1 MKETSL
7 KAIIAII
14 CGGLSAYFGVIG
26 VPLAVLFAAMCIDYL
41 TGMTKAW
48 VTGELSSRVGV
59 MGIIKKVGYLT
70 AICVAGIIDWL
81 LISGLKQVGI
91 SISLSYFMG
100 LMVTIWFI
108 INECISILENL
119 SALGVPLPAFLT
131 SIIHRLKV
139 VVDEKGEGN
148 DTKRSDKN
156 GRT

>member
-7 KAIIAII
+7 KAIIAVV

-26 VPLAVLFAAMCIDYL
+26 VPLAVLFAAMCIDYG
-41 TGMTKAW
+41 TGMAKAW
-48 VTGELSSRVGV
+48 ITGELSSRVGV
-59 MGIIKKVGYLT
+59 LGIIKKVGYLT

-108 INECISILENL
+108 VNECISILENL
-119 SALGVPLPAFLT
+119 ADIGVPLPGFLMAMVK
-131 SIIHRLKV
+131 RLAA
-139 VVDEKGEGN
+139 VVDEKGEN
-148 DTKRSDKN
+148 TKE
-156 GRT
+156 

>member
-7 KAIIAII
+7 KAIIAVV
-14 CGGLSAYFGVIG
+14 CSGLSAYFGVIG

-59 MGIIKKVGYLT
+59 LGIIKKVGYLT

-119 SALGVPLPAFLT
+119 STLGVPMPAFLV
-131 SIIHRLKV
+131 SMVHRLKI
-139 VVDEKGEGN
+139 VVDEKGEE
-148 DTKRSDKN
+148 KEE
-156 GRT
+156 

>member
-1 MKETSL
+1 MKETSF
-7 KAIIAII
+7 KALISVV

-26 VPLAVLFAAMCIDYL
+26 VPLAVLFAAMCIDYG
-41 TGMTKAW
+41 TGMAKAW

-59 MGIIKKVGYLT
+59 LGIIKKVGYLT

-108 INECISILENL
+108 VNECISILENL
-119 SALGVPLPAFLT
+119 ADIGVPLPGFLMAMVK
-131 SIIHRLKV
+131 RLAA
-139 VVDEKGEGN
+139 VVDEKGEN
-148 DTKRSDKN
+148 TKE
-156 GRT
+156 

>member
-1 MKETSL
+1 MKETSF
-7 KAIIAII
+7 KALISVV

-26 VPLAVLFAAMCIDYL
+26 VPLVVLFAAMCIDYL

-59 MGIIKKVGYLT
+59 LGIVKKVGYLT
-70 AICVAGIIDWL
+70 AVCVAGIIDWL
-81 LISGLKQVGI
+81 LVSGLSQVGI
-91 SISLSYFMG
+91 SLGVNYCMG
-100 LMVTIWFI
+100 LIVTIWFI
-108 INECISILENL
+108 INECISVLENL
-119 SALGVPLPAFLT
+119 SKLGVPLPAFLT

-148 DTKRSDKN
+148 NTKRSDKN

>member
-7 KAIIAII
+7 KALIAIV

-26 VPLAVLFAAMCIDYL
+26 VPLVVLFAAMCIDYL

-108 INECISILENL
+108 VNECISILENL
-119 SALGVPLPAFLT
+119 STLGVPLPAFLT

-148 DTKRSDKN
+148 NTKRSDKN

>member
-1 MKETSL
+1 MKETSF
-7 KAIIAII
+7 KALISVV

-70 AICVAGIIDWL
+70 AVCVAGIIDWL

-91 SISLSYFMG
+91 SIGLSYFMG

-108 INECISILENL
+108 VNECISILENL
-119 SALGVPLPAFLT
+119 SKLGVPLPAFLV
-131 SIIHRLKV
+131 SMVHRLKI
-139 VVDEKGEGN
+139 VVDEKGEEKKE
-148 DTKRSDKN
+148 D
-156 GRT
+156 

>member
-1 MKETSL
+1 MKETSF
-7 KAIIAII
+7 KALISVV

-48 VTGELSSRVGV
+48 ITGELSSRVGV
-59 MGIIKKVGYLT
+59 LGIIKKVGYLT
-70 AICVAGIIDWL
+70 AVCVAGIIDWL

-91 SISLSYFMG
+91 SIGLSYFMG

-108 INECISILENL
+108 VNECISILENL
-119 SALGVPLPAFLT
+119 STLGVPMPAFLVAMV
-131 SIIHRLKV
+131 HRLKI
-139 VVDEKGEGN
+139 VVDEKGEEN
-148 DTKRSDKN
+148 NTKRSDKN

>member
-7 KAIIAII
+7 KAIIAAV

-26 VPLAVLFAAMCIDYL
+26 VPLVVLFAAMCIDYL

-59 MGIIKKVGYLT
+59 LGIIKKVGYLT
-70 AICVAGIIDWL
+70 AVCVAGIIDWL

-91 SISLSYFMG
+91 SIGLSYFMG

-108 INECISILENL
+108 VNECISILENL
-119 SALGVPLPAFLT
+119 STLGVPMPAFLV
-131 SIIHRLKV
+131 SMVHRLKI
-139 VVDEKGEGN
+139 VVDEKGEE
-148 DTKRSDKN
+148 KEE
-156 GRT
+156 

>member
-1 MKETSL
+1 MKDTSI
-7 KAIIAII
+7 KALIAAI

-26 VPLAVLFAAMCIDYL
+26 VPLVVLFAAMCIDYL

-59 MGIIKKVGYLT
+59 LGIVKKVGYLVT
-70 AICVAGIIDWL
+70 VCVAGIIDWL

-108 INECISILENL
+108 VNECISILENL
-119 SALGVPLPAFLT
+119 STLGVPLPAFLT

-148 DTKRSDKN
+148 NTKRSDKN

>member
-7 KAIIAII
+7 KAIIAAV

-26 VPLAVLFAAMCIDYL
+26 VPLVVLFAAMCIDYL

-59 MGIIKKVGYLT
+59 LGIVKKVGYLT
-70 AICVAGIIDWL
+70 AVCVAGIIDWL

-119 SALGVPLPAFLT
+119 STLGVPMPAFFV
-131 SIIHRLKV
+131 SMVHRLKI
-139 VVDEKGEGN
+139 VVDEKGEEKKE
-148 DTKRSDKN
+148 D
-156 GRT
+156 

>member
-26 VPLAVLFAAMCIDYL
+26 VPLAVLFAAMCIDYG
-41 TGMTKAW
+41 TGMAKAW

-59 MGIIKKVGYLT
+59 LGIVKKVGYLT
-70 AICVAGIIDWL
+70 AVCVAGIIDWL

-91 SISLSYFMG
+91 SIGLSYFMG

-119 SALGVPLPAFLT
+119 STLGVPMPAFLV
-131 SIIHRLKV
+131 SMVHRLKV
-139 VVDEKGEGN
+139 VVDEKGEE
-148 DTKRSDKN
+148 KEE
-156 GRT
+156 